1 MDSYLRL
8 PPNEQRTYC
17 EQAAA
22 DLGLP
27 AASIE
32 KDFWVCWILKELF
45 SLPGIGE
52 HLTFKGGTSLSKGW
66 GLIQRFSEDI
76 DIVISR
82 SRLGKADGPER
93 NSAKAW
99 KHYLETLG
107 EKTQDYIV
115 HTLTPNFIDRL
126 TSRLPKGMQWKL
138 IHDRDDLANEA
149 ILFHYP
155 PIFPE
160 GGYLRPVVKI
170 EPGARSDTAP
180 TERRPINAF
189 LTPMLKAEPFDVL
202 CVHPKR
208 TFWEKA
214 MLLHEELSRQVDRP
228 PKARLARHYYDL
240 ARLIE
245 QGIGDEAMSDTKL
258 FEAVAKHRAVFFR
271 RAKAAHETMRRG
283 AFRLMPSETQRPHWA
298 RDYEAMREAMFY
310 GPPPPSFDDIL
321 ETVEGFERRLNAL
334 GD

>member
-8 PPNEQRTYC
+8 PPDEQRTYC

-45 SLPGIGE
+45 SLPGIGA

-82 SRLGKADGPER
+82 SRLGMADGPER
-93 NSAKAW
+93 NSVKAW

-107 EKTQDYIV
+107 EKTQDFIV
-115 HTLTPNFIDRL
+115 DTLTPNFRDRL

-155 PIFPE
+155 LVFPE

-180 TERRPINAF
+180 TERRPIKAF
-189 LTPMLKAEPFDVL
+189 LTPMLKAEFFDVL

-245 QGIGDEAMSDTKL
+245 QGIGDEALSDTPL

-271 RAKAAHETMRRG
+271 KAKASQETMRRG

-334 GD
+334 GY